1 MLWDTSARQEL
12 LRLPERLPKA
22 STFSAGDEALGS
34 HTLGRIWL
42 GEVETDREIV
52 LPPKAPAK
60 PGSPT
65 WMSSRD
71 EVAIPRNALI
81 GGSSSSDKKF
91 LHVCRLTYQ
100 NNVYVG
106 DTSGS
111 DCQIGNVAPHNG
123 QFKFGIYEI
132 LVNADSA
139 SWRVNTEEGSN
150 NGRSNP
156 RRIIVGTRA
165 DGKPVSVCRVTN
177 QTGTY
182 IGWTADNE
190 CHIWNLS
197 LIHI

>member
-1 MLWDTSARQEL
+1 
-12 LRLPERLPKA
+12 
-22 STFSAGDEALGS
+22 
-34 HTLGRIWL
+34 
-42 GEVETDREIV
+42 
-52 LPPKAPAK
+52 
-60 PGSPT
+60 
-65 WMSSRD
+65 
-71 EVAIPRNALI
+71 
-81 GGSSSSDKKF
+81 
-91 LHVCRLTYQ
+91 VCRLTYQ

-150 NGRSNP
+150 NGTSNP

-190 CHIWNLS
+190 CHIWNGFGTRGQLS
-197 LIHI
+197 GLKFEILYENGIDSATTARSRRRSH